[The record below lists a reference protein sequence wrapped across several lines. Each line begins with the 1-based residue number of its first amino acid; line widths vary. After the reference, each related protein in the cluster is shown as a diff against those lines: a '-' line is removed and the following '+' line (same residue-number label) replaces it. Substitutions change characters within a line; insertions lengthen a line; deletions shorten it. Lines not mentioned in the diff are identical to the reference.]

1 MDTRTDRP
9 SRVPPS
15 QRPLAPTRGAEG
27 TPQATPTQNPVAL
40 LRLLQITSSN
50 FPIGVFA
57 YSQGLEGAV
66 ERGWVKDAH
75 SLNAWVQ
82 GLLDANLAR
91 VDVPLLARAYLAWQ
105 QGDVARAGHW
115 SRVAHAFREGREL
128 IEEDRH
134 LGRALARALHGLG
147 VAHAEAFVGAPH
159 ASYSCLYALAA
170 ASWGITLPDAASAF
184 VFGWA
189 ENQVL
194 VASRVLP
201 LGQTAAQQVLS
212 ELLPA
217 IPRAVS
223 LGLALPD
230 CEIGGLAPA
239 FALTSAWHE
248 EQYSRLFRS

>member
-1 MDTRTDRP
+1 MDTRTDSPCRAP
-9 SRVPPS
+9 SS
-15 QRPLAPTRGAEG
+15 QRPPAQARDAEAA
-27 TPQATPTQNPVAL
+27 PQAVPEHNPVAL

-57 YSQGLEGAV
+57 YSQGLETAV
-66 ERGWVKDAH
+66 ERGWVKDART
-75 SLNAWVQ
+75 LNRWVL

-91 VDVPLLARAYLAWQ
+91 VEVPLLARAYLAWQ
-105 QGDVARAGHW
+105 QGDIARAGHW
-115 SRVAHAFREGREL
+115 SRMAHAFRESREL
-128 IEEDRH
+128 LEEDRH

-147 VAHAEAFVGAPH
+147 VAHAEGFMTAAH

-170 ASWGITLPDAASAF
+170 ASWGIDLSDAASAF

-201 LGQTAAQQVLS
+201 LGQTATQQVLS

-223 LGLALPD
+223 LGLSLPD
-230 CEIGGLAPA
+230 CEVGGLAPA
-239 FALTSAWHE
+239 FALASTWHE